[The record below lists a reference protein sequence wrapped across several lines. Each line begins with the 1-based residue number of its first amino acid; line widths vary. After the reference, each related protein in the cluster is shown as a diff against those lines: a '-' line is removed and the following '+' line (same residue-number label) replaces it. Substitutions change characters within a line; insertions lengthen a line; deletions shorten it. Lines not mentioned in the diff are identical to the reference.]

1 MHHQLKPVNHLNQQQ
16 QLQQQQ
22 QSQQN
27 RKTTV
32 NMLFDADK
40 NRILYTNF
48 KNNRGQPI
56 FASVNAPKVVNL
68 LPMQNKN
75 NVAAGSTTS
84 LQGIVTT
91 VPTVGI
97 NKNQQTVQRI
107 ATIANAQT
115 ISQLRHQQQ
124 QHQLLQQQQQQ
135 QQHHQLTG
143 IVSGGISVV
152 GASVNSVVQST
163 NNSSGGVNISSDAL
177 NKIIHNN
184 DGTTAIAGININT
197 TNR

>member
-1 MHHQLKPVNHLNQQQ
+1 
-16 QLQQQQ
+16 
-22 QSQQN
+22 
-27 RKTTV
+27 
-32 NMLFDADK
+32 MLFDADK

-75 NVAAGSTTS
+75 NVATGSATS
-84 LQGIVTT
+84 LQGIITT
-91 VPTVGI
+91 VPTGGL

-124 QHQLLQQQQQQ
+124 QQQLLQQQQ

-152 GASVNSVVQST
+152 GASVNSVVQPT
-163 NNSSGGVNISSDAL
+163 NNSSGVNISSEAL
-177 NKIIHNN
+177 TKIIHNN
-184 DGTTAIAGININT
+184 DGSTAIAGININT